1 MSGTIRTLPPTS
13 PPGGLLHGG
22 ERTMKIYRAW
32 TLAMALP
39 LGWSVVV
46 FGWRAAW
53 MIIACLAGAML
64 TQHVVGTMRGRNS
77 ETDQWRAAR
86 WGAGMALLL
95 YATMPTW
102 LAVLLGSGA
111 VLAGMLDEKYEPR
124 IHPAVWVRV
133 LFVAML
139 GFGGVLSWNAVT
151 TMQTRGG
158 VLSRDVLVLGDVTR
172 STSLEGQRSWGDD
185 PRALAKVSTGRRDP
199 LLGCDA
205 VEQER
210 LTMTLAPLTAAGE
223 SPRYGAVGMNADLET
238 PHGDALG
245 QAMAMRDIA
254 FGVRYGMLG
263 EVSAIGILLAG
274 LFLVYRGYVRLVLPV
289 GVLLGA
295 ALTATVWPVQ
305 LLEID
310 GATSWHW
317 FGAFYEG
324 ADVGLVYVGYH
335 ILGGVVMMGAF
346 FLATEMR
353 LRPIM
358 TRGQFYYG
366 AFLGVMMMGGQLLFP
381 AWPLAGLLAGMS
393 LWSVFCAIRLG
404 VSQPMKL

>member
-1 MSGTIRTLPPTS
+1 
-13 PPGGLLHGG
+13 
-22 ERTMKIYRAW
+22 
-32 TLAMALP
+32 
-39 LGWSVVV
+39 
-46 FGWRAAW
+46 
-53 MIIACLAGAML
+53 
-64 TQHVVGTMRGRNS
+64 
-77 ETDQWRAAR
+77 
-86 WGAGMALLL
+86 
-95 YATMPTW
+95 
-102 LAVLLGSGA
+102 
-111 VLAGMLDEKYEPR
+111 
-124 IHPAVWVRV
+124 
-133 LFVAML
+133 
-139 GFGGVLSWNAVT
+139 
-151 TMQTRGG
+151 
-158 VLSRDVLVLGDVTR
+158 
-172 STSLEGQRSWGDD
+172 
-185 PRALAKVSTGRRDP
+185 
-199 LLGCDA
+199 
-205 VEQER
+205 
-210 LTMTLAPLTAAGE
+210 MTLAPLTAAGE